1 MTSSF
6 APIRPLCRS
15 AFRAGSSGRFR
26 GAAVPPLAVGCGR
39 GGGFSLAHGR
49 RWLRGALVP
58 AAGRGR
64 RCAAPAW
71 ARRCATLGR
80 FAPRGRRCPLWLLGL
95 WDPPPL
101 TPQNSRA
108 GRRSRLACRGR
119 RRCAGGGALM
129 AGAVNVVAFSGARR
143 LNSSQTARVAE
154 LAPALTPA
162 GAAVLVG
169 CAPGVDARGAGTL
182 PRRASLCGRLGQI
195 WRRTPGL
202 CPPFSRHGAHAGSC
216 RLRCAA
222 GRFPDPPLPAWRCA
236 GFLLALRTPGLGH
249 LVHGCAG
256 RRPRLRVAGCALGV
270 AAAARLGRRRLDR
283 RRRRLALGAG
293 AFSSVVPLLISGWIR
308 FVCSTG
314 RISGIP
320 WHIVFLRY
328 FSLIFC

>member
-26 GAAVPPLAVGCGR
+26 GTAVSPLAVGCGR
-39 GGGFSLAHGR
+39 GGGFSLAYGR

-71 ARRCATLGR
+71 ARRGAALGR

-108 GRRSRLACRGR
+108 GRRARLACRGR

-162 GAAVLVG
+162 GATVLVG
-169 CAPGVDARGAGTL
+169 CAPGVDAVVRARFPAAQVFAVASGRYGDGPPAYARRSAAMVRTLAAAGSGALLVAFPTR
-182 PRRASLCGRLGQI
+182 P
-195 WRRTPGL
+195 
-202 CPPFSRHGAHAGSC
+202 CPPGVAPASSWRSGRPASGTWSTAA
-216 RLRCAA
+216 LAA
-222 GRFPDPPLPAWRCA
+222 GLGCALLVAPLVSLPLPAWA
-236 GFLLALRTPGLGH
+236 
-249 LVHGCAG
+249 
-256 RRPRLRVAGCALGV
+256 
-270 AAAARLGRRRLDR
+270 D
-283 RRRRLALGAG
+283 GA
-293 AFSSVVPLLISGWIR
+293 WIVEDAVWR
-308 FVCSTG
+308 WAPAPS
-314 RISGIP
+314 P
-320 WHIVFLRY
+320 QL
-328 FSLIFC
+328 SLF